1 MKDHVTSIGKLLRLV
16 DGKFMRG
23 DVEIKPEIGNP
34 NKSRFCRRSSA
45 NVHNGKRMPMMAGW
59 MYTFMWK
66 ILSTKSFVSSRAFAE
81 IKFRRGALIILTFGK
96 IWKTLFMRM
105 GQSSAINATGS
116 MRLMVYMQ
124 S

>member
-1 MKDHVTSIGKLLRLV
+1 MKDQVTSIERPLRLV
-16 DGKFMRG
+16 NGKFMRG
-23 DVEIKPEIGNP
+23 DIEVKPETAIP

-59 MYTFMWK
+59 MSTFMWK
-66 ILSTKSFVSSRAFAE
+66 ILSIKSSVSSGAFAE
-81 IKFRRGALIILTFGK
+81 MRFRRGALIILTFGK
-96 IWKTLFMRM
+96 IWNARFMRM

-116 MRLMVYMQ
+116 MRLMIYMQ